1 MCVCVCVSVPI
12 NVHTYY
18 ITTCV
23 CKFLVFSL
31 EMKQTASKYTIESVL
46 SSIHCYRC
54 HNHIELIAIVNILS
68 DFIKQHNQVIT
79 LKLTHGEINIDEF
92 SARLTI
98 CPSFPSQQF
107 TLSADGPRHYFPCQS
122 CQ

>member
-1 MCVCVCVSVPI
+1 MSNKCHNNHDIDNNIVCVRV
-12 NVHTYY
+12 
-18 ITTCV
+18 CV

-31 EMKQTASKYTIESVL
+31 EMKQTASNYTIESIL

-79 LKLTHGEINIDEF
+79 FFKLTYCIVQL
-92 SARLTI
+92 LT
-98 CPSFPSQQF
+98 
-107 TLSADGPRHYFPCQS
+107 GKY
-122 CQ
+122 